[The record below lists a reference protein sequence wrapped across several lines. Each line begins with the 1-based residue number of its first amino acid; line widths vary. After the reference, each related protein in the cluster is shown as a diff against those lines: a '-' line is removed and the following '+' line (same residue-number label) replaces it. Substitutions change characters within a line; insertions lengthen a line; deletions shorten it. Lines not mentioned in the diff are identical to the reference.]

1 MAIRRVGEWM
11 ISSRMLVLCLATAVM
26 LSSFFV
32 INAKH
37 QSRKAFVELQ
47 SLKSDQYQMETVWGQ
62 LQLEQATWAAHGRVE
77 KIASK
82 DLGMVT
88 PSMNAVSII
97 KP

>member
-1 MAIRRVGEWM
+1 MSKAYGLIMILVIGVM
-11 ISSRMLVLCLATAVM
+11 ISSLQ
-26 LSSFFV
+26 V

-37 QSRKAFVELQ
+37 QNRQAFIELQ
-47 SLKSDQYQMETVWGQ
+47 NLKKQQDQMETEWGQ

-82 DLGMVT
+82 QLEMVIPPT
-88 PSMNAVSII
+88 GSVSII

>member
-1 MAIRRVGEWM
+1 MVNTQL
-11 ISSRMLVLCLATAVM
+11 SVLLLTIAVL

-37 QSRKAFVELQ
+37 QNRKAFVELQ
-47 SLKSDQYQMETVWGQ
+47 ALKSEQYQMETKWGQ

-77 KIASK
+77 QVASK
-82 DLGMVT
+82 DLGMIT
-88 PSMNAVSII
+88 PSMNSVSIV

>member
-1 MAIRRVGEWM
+1 MMLIIGVM
-11 ISSRMLVLCLATAVM
+11 VSSLQ
-26 LSSFFV
+26 V

-37 QSRKAFVELQ
+37 QNRQAFIELQ
-47 SLKSDQYQMETVWGQ
+47 NLKKQQDEMETEWGQ

-82 DLGMVT
+82 QLEMVIPPT
-88 PSMNAVSII
+88 GSVSII

>member
-1 MAIRRVGEWM
+1 M
-11 ISSRMLVLCLATAVM
+11 INSQTSLLLLTIAVL

-37 QSRKAFVELQ
+37 QNRKAFVELQ
-47 SLKSDQYQMETVWGQ
+47 ALKSQQYQMETKWGQ

-82 DLGMVT
+82 DLGMVI
-88 PSMNAVSII
+88 PSMKSVTIV

>member
-1 MAIRRVGEWM
+1 M
-11 ISSRMLVLCLATAVM
+11 INSQLTVFFLTIAVL

-37 QSRKAFVELQ
+37 QNRKAFVELQ
-47 SLKSDQYQMETVWGQ
+47 ALKSEQYDMETKWGQ

-77 KIASK
+77 QIASK
-82 DLGMVT
+82 DLGMII
-88 PSMNAVSII
+88 PSMDSVSIV